1 MGILL
6 YFLVTG
12 AMPFKGNTVAALKH
26 AILDGYFE
34 VPDYISS
41 ECEELIAGILVRK
54 PANRLSGKEV
64 SSRCWVMTD
73 SLNFETVPRRQKLSK
88 FIFVVTSRRA
98 HAILINKRM

>member
-1 MGILL
+1 MKISLIFCNFLDTNNNLAVLSVDQDDHYLGPSVDIWAMGILL

-64 SSRCWVMTD
+64 S
-73 SLNFETVPRRQKLSK
+73 PREK
-88 FIFVVTSRRA
+88 
-98 HAILINKRM
+98 